1 MIATATWCVI
11 TLIIGATLGQLAVD
25 KIVDHNLL
33 LAFMYFSSYYF
44 LSSFVCINLFIV
56 SVLDNFGSLAAVEQD
71 IDFKEFWGFA

>member
-1 MIATATWCVI
+1 VI

-56 SVLDNFGSLAAVEQD
+56 SVLDNFGSLADVDQD